1 MKINRKNKKQKRFFL
16 ITNLNVLNVKPG
28 GFFSSI
34 KIKRKI
40 PLKEI
45 EAVTVSRFGLLK
57 LK

>member
-45 EAVTVSRFGLLK
+45 EAVTVSRFGLLN
-57 LK
+57 